1 MTNPRRPCQCSVR
14 SHTPVLAMQWM
25 VEALSELDCNVR
37 LFGSQ
42 DGSGQGAGLIAL
54 GAVKGAGVEAGAGG
68 AGAGSV

>member
-1 MTNPRRPCQCSVR
+1 
-14 SHTPVLAMQWM
+14 MQWM

-42 DGSGQGAGLIAL
+42 NGSGQGAGLIAL